1 MTAMPPPSPWLLS
14 THALD
19 ARYGDFQALFGIEFS
34 IAPGEVV
41 ALIGANGAGKS
52 TLLRSLMGLLPV
64 ASDMVRFD
72 NVPVGGCPPHQMV
85 QRGLAMV
92 PEGRR
97 LFTGMSV
104 EDNLRVA
111 IDQARRPAPGQNVPL
126 WTIERLHALFPILKD
141 KRRTPVE
148 SLSGG
153 QQQMVAIARGL
164 LSQPRLLL
172 CDELSLGLA
181 PLVIREIYAAL
192 PGITAA
198 GTAIVLVEQDV
209 ALACRAS
216 NRLYCMLEGRIT
228 LTGRSADTP
237 REAIAR
243 AYFGAGHA
251 VA

>member
-1 MTAMPPPSPWLLS
+1 MLS
-14 THALD
+14 THGLNAS
-19 ARYGDFQALFGIEFS
+19 YGDFQALFDIDFE
-34 IAPGEVV
+34 IAAGEVV

-52 TLLRSLMGLLPV
+52 TLLRSLSGLLPV
-64 ASDMVRFD
+64 APDMVRFD
-72 NVPVGGCPPHQMV
+72 ARPVGGSAPHQMV
-85 QRGLAMV
+85 KRGLALV

-97 LFTGMSV
+97 LFTGMTV

-111 IDQARRPAPGQNVPL
+111 IDHARTLDASAHRNAQP
-126 WTIERLHALFPILKD
+126 WTLARLHALFPVLQQ
-141 KRRTPVE
+141 KRRMPVE

-153 QQQMVAIARGL
+153 QQQMVAIGRAL

-192 PGITAA
+192 PGIAA
-198 GTAIVLVEQDV
+198 TGTALVLVEQDV
-209 ALACRAS
+209 ALACKAS

-228 LTGRSADTP
+228 LTGRSADLA
-237 REAIAR
+237 RADIAR

>member
-1 MTAMPPPSPWLLS
+1 
-14 THALD
+14 
-19 ARYGDFQALFGIEFS
+19 
-34 IAPGEVV
+34 
-41 ALIGANGAGKS
+41 
-52 TLLRSLMGLLPV
+52 V

-72 NVPVGGCPPHQMV
+72 GVPVGGCAPHQMV

-111 IDQARRPAPGQNVPL
+111 IDHARKPGTDRDRNAPR